1 MDVGVVCVIS
11 PDPAQRARLHPM
23 SRALVRIDQ
32 ASLSFFESSPAAW
45 CVRVAPWAADF
56 EASDAGT
63 GTRLMVLGKARHG
76 EAAVSA
82 HRILEAYLREGGQTL
97 ECYGGSFAII
107 VWDPREHVLRVATDR
122 LGTTKLYLWQT
133 RGLVV
138 ISSELQPLIQH
149 PEAPSQIDEEAVE
162 QFLITSHLLDE
173 RTLVKSVSVLPA
185 GSVTTIRGDSVSHR
199 RYWQPHLGVP
209 HTHDLEESADHLA
222 HVLAPSVRSRLDG
235 RDFLLPL
242 SGGLDS
248 RTLAAF
254 IPREATTS
262 VTACTFGPAYCYDVR
277 YGRRLARAMKV
288 PFQHLQLPQ
297 DFFRRYLEAVLDMC
311 DGEVSIEALPI
322 HRLLDCGQPGNAVI
336 TGYLGDALSGAH
348 LIGGQVLGK
357 STDPFD
363 VVWRRH
369 YQKRGFSETLLKSV
383 LLPERY
389 RDVSGSS
396 RELVYGTLR
405 NADAGTLDEK
415 ALLAELGF
423 RQSRYIPYF
432 SRLLGCRF
440 QVETPFLD
448 SPVLD
453 AFLSLPHEHRV
464 DQKAY
469 RRLLVRHGPA
479 LAAVPEIKTHRPV
492 SHADRVGLGNAVGKH
507 PAEVPLP
514 GPLKWRW
521 NLLKQRANEVAV
533 RASGGWLGAL
543 DRDHYVHHEVDIR
556 KIDPEWFRSLLLD
569 NPWTEGWFHRPALET
584 LLHEHMANQ
593 QNHAVR
599 INNVIAFATWR
610 AQTGL

>member
-82 HRILEAYLREGGQTL
+82 HRILEAYLQEGGQSL

-107 VWDPREHVLRVATDR
+107 VWDPRENVLRVATDR

-138 ISSELQPLIQH
+138 ISSELQPLLHH
-149 PEAPSQIDEEAVE
+149 PEAPSQINEEAVE

-173 RTLVKSVSVLPA
+173 RTLVKDVSVLPA
-185 GSVTTIRGDSVSHR
+185 GSVTTIRSEEVSFH

-209 HTHDLEESADHLA
+209 SGEHLDACADHLA
-222 HVLAPSVRSRLDG
+222 HVLGRAIAPRCDG
-235 RDFLLPL
+235 RKLLLPL

-254 IPREATTS
+254 IPREAMAS
-262 VTACTFGPAYCYDVR
+262 VAACTFGPAYCYDVR
-277 YGRRLARAMKV
+277 YGRRLARAMKA
-288 PFQHLQLPQ
+288 PFRHFSLPR
-297 DFFRRYLEAVLDMC
+297 DFFRRYLEPMVDLC
-311 DGEVSIEALPI
+311 DGEVSIEAFPI
-322 HRLLDCGQPGNAVI
+322 HRLLDFGEPGDTVM
-336 TGYLGDALSGAH
+336 TGYLGDALSGGH
-348 LIGGQVLGK
+348 LIGAR
-357 STDPFD
+357 DPGGASD
-363 VVWRRH
+363 PRDLVWRRQ
-369 YQKRGFSETLLKSV
+369 YQKRGFSETLLGSV
-383 LLPERY
+383 MRPEKY
-389 RDVSGSS
+389 RPAQGST
-396 RELVYGTLR
+396 RALVYDALEA
-405 NADAGTLDEK
+405 ADAETLDEK
-415 ALLAELGF
+415 ALLVELAL

-432 SRLLGCRF
+432 TRLLRSRF

-453 AFLSLPHEHRV
+453 AFLSLPLEYRT
-464 DQKAY
+464 QQRAY
-469 RRLLVRHGPA
+469 RRMLVRHAPA
-479 LAAVPEIKTHRPV
+479 LAAVPEIKTQRPV
-492 SHADRVGLGNAVGKH
+492 THADRWGLGAAAG
-507 PAEVPLP
+507 PPRPELPLP
-514 GPLKWRW
+514 APLRWRW
-521 NLLKQRANEVAV
+521 NSLKRDVNELTV

-543 DRDHYVHHEVDIR
+543 DRDHYARHEVDIR
-556 KIDPEWFRSLLLD
+556 KTDPLWFKSLLLD
-569 NPWTEGWFHRPALET
+569 NPYTDDWFHRPALER
-584 LLHEHMANQ
+584 LLNEHITQQ
-593 QNHAVR
+593 QNHAIR
-599 INNVIAFATWR
+599 INNIIAFAAWR
-610 AQTGL
+610 AHTGL